1 MTPQLLKSALTEA
14 LNELLAPI
22 QAEYQASEEW
32 QKTTD
37 LAYPAE
43 VKVAAKKEKK
53 SKGGDPALREAAQ
66 AARAAQA
73 AQQADKSA
81 PADASHGIET
91 LKIDAETK
99 TEL

>member
-1 MTPQLLKSALTEA
+1 MTPQLLKAALTEA

-22 QAEYQASEEW
+22 QAEYKASEEW

-37 LAYPAE
+37 LAYPPE
-43 VKVAAKKEKK
+43 KKAAPKKEKK
-53 SKGGDPALREAAQ
+53 SKGGDPALREAAA
-66 AARAAQA
+66 AARAAKA
-73 AQQADKSA
+73 AEKSA